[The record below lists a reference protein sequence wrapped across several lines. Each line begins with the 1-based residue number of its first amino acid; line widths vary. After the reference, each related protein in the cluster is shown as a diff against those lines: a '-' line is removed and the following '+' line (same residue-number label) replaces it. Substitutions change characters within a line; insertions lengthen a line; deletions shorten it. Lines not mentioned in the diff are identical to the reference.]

1 MLLCAFVNVSCS
13 MVERRGY
20 IENIARELKRM
31 EVLNGSLRSE
41 EIQLDFL

>member
-1 MLLCAFVNVSCS
+1 

>member
-1 MLLCAFVNVSCS
+1 MA
-13 MVERRGY
+13 ERRGY